1 MKHFLVYNCNFCN
14 SQKIRLDVL
23 KTTINT
29 YQSWQNLISYWQAFC
44 QCSNCKKG
52 MILHLESDEKK
63 IDDDIYLNPK
73 EKREINLIIDLCAL
87 SYTNINDHVYI
98 RGLITP
104 PLKQQNICPLHVP
117 EDIKNIYD
125 EATKCLSMDCFV
137 ASGSMFRLCLD
148 LVTKNL
154 LEKYLEENQ
163 TSEQQPNKEQRNK
176 LANRIDFLID
186 QDKIPKRLQELAHC
200 IRHDGNDSAHDGN
213 TGEEEALDCLD
224 FTEALLT
231 EIYTLPAQINEANKR
246 RLERRAKSSN

>member
-1 MKHFLVYNCNFCN
+1 
-14 SQKIRLDVL
+14 
-23 KTTINT
+23 
-29 YQSWQNLISYWQAFC
+29 
-44 QCSNCKKG
+44 
-52 MILHLESDEKK
+52 
-63 IDDDIYLNPK
+63 
-73 EKREINLIIDLCAL
+73 
-87 SYTNINDHVYI
+87 
-98 RGLITP
+98 
-104 PLKQQNICPLHVP
+104 
-117 EDIKNIYD
+117 
-125 EATKCLSMDCFV
+125 MDCFV

-154 LEKYLEENQ
+154 LEKCLEENQ

-231 EIYTLPAQINEANKR
+231 EIYTLTAQINEANKR
-246 RLERRAKSSN
+246 RLERRAKSQIKDESNHMTMRHGCRSFVRGHKDVPLTNKESFVTFAPTKVRYIFH